1 MGKNKISKSDPTVF
15 GTSENTETLRWS
27 SGELYLLDQTKL
39 PLVVVEEKQESVE
52 QVWHSIKQLKVR
64 GAPAIGVAAAYGLL
78 IGIREQTALNLK
90 EFLREVENKAAY
102 LESARPTAVNLKWA
116 LIRMLECSK
125 TYSGNDSRGLFK
137 PIKIT

>member
-1 MGKNKISKSDPTVF
+1 M
-15 GTSENTETLRWS
+15 
-27 SGELYLLDQTKL
+27 LDQTKL

-90 EFLREVENKAAY
+90 EFLREIENKAAY

-137 PIKIT
+137 QLEEEAIFIHEEDVQLCQRIGVNGVSLIKSSLYI